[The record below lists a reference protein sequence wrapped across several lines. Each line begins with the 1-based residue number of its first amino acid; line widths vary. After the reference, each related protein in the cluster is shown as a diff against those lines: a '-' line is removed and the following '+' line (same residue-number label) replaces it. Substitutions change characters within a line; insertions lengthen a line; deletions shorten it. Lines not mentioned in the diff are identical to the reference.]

1 MKTIK
6 NAIILFIISLF
17 LANCEKNDTII
28 NPKTESVINYND
40 YLANLQT
47 TNVLVKKNVTDIYS
61 KKGKLKKGKNQ
72 FSNSEY
78 NSIIKSGFQS
88 MEANNNELTNMV
100 LKSPDEF
107 KNSFKKFKIED
118 LSSAT
123 IDQINLPKKAILYF
137 KKLYF
142 LSKNKDFDGMV
153 LLLNEFKKE
162 KDNPDLLSLIGVFSV
177 IELNNNK
184 LLQARRANC
193 GSAKTVAVAASVG
206 AFAGAMTGAFYGS
219 FLGPAGTAL
228 GALGGAIYGGV
239 MTTVTS
245 MSTMAILCASTQN
258 VQQQQLPSELQLE
271 LDENGNPI
279 IYTENWPDTF
289 LGEPFIPLP

>member
-1 MKTIK
+1 MKFLLL
-6 NAIILFIISLF
+6 NFQLCRLLVVPNSLSKKF
-17 LANCEKNDTII
+17 
-28 NPKTESVINYND
+28 
-40 YLANLQT
+40 
-47 TNVLVKKNVTDIYS
+47 LVKKNITDIYS
-61 KKGKLKKGKNQ
+61 KKGKNQ

-107 KNSFKKFKIED
+107 KNSFLKFKIED

-177 IELNNNK
+177 IELNNNN
-184 LLQARRANC
+184 LLQARSTNC
-193 GSAKTVAVAASVG
+193 GSLKTIAVAASVG
-206 AFAGAMTGAFYGS
+206 AFAGAMNGAFFGS

-239 MTTVTS
+239 MTTITA
-245 MSTMAILCASTQN
+245 MSTMAILCASEQN
-258 VQQQQLPSELQLE
+258 IQQQLPLELQLE
-271 LDENGNPI
+271 LDDNGNTI

>member
-1 MKTIK
+1 MK
-6 NAIILFIISLF
+6 NAIILFVVALF
-17 LANCEKNDTII
+17 LANCQNDETISD
-28 NPKTESVINYND
+28 PKTKSVINYGD

-47 TNVLVKKNVTDIYS
+47 TNALIQENVSQIFS
-61 KKGKLKKGKNQ
+61 LKGQLKKGKNQ
-72 FSNSEY
+72 FSKSEY
-78 NSIIKSGFQS
+78 KSVIETGFNS
-88 MEANNNELTNMV
+88 METNNNKLTNMV
-100 LKSPDEF
+100 LKSPNDF

-118 LSSAT
+118 ISNAT
-123 IDQINLPKKAILYF
+123 IDEINLPKKAILYF

-177 IELNNNK
+177 IELNNNN
-184 LLQARRANC
+184 LLHARRTNC

-239 MTTVTS
+239 MTTITS
-245 MSTMAILCASTQN
+245 MSTMAILCASAQI
-258 VQQQQLPSELQLE
+258 VQSPQLPSELQLE
-271 LDENGNPI
+271 LDENGNPVI
-279 IYTENWPDTF
+279 HTIDWPETF